1 MDKNKKNDDI
11 QLEEEVNRCLRCDT
25 EIKDEESDYCE
36 KCEIAMLSHKIPL
49 AGWLLGAIVVV
60 LGIFSSVIL
69 YYVASPAILG
79 ISGEI
84 AARDNRWED
93 AYYDYSEMIS
103 QIEGIEL
110 EQQGKLFAPSF
121 IDAGR
126 NLEMR
131 HIESIVNATDPITG
145 MYGVQRIYPDPT
157 PYLENESIKSYYDMY
172 ISIGT
177 TEYAIY
183 YMIQEAQTY
192 DECVAVIREVAAEE
206 GVDKVFLCFY
216 VYEIARD
223 FGEPIDTRLEIL
235 KKCDDLAK
243 ASGKDYTWLYALE
256 YSKTLQHA
264 GKYNDSIAWA
274 DKLISANKTH
284 FEAISQ
290 KVEVLYLS
298 GKKAEAKKLIEDT
311 EALYNNT
318 YVHTMNVAYL
328 RWEGKLDEAIEL
340 GDTLLGTYESSPE
353 LYRQLALV
361 YLLKGD
367 YGTAYTFAYD
377 AFTAAVNYAE
387 YYYDDSWN
395 NNETRNTLYVCASL
409 CNVNG
414 DTNTEYGSEIPAILD
429 SFELVDLGEKVESV
443 ASGETDPTE
452 LLTKGNYD
460 LI

>member
-11 QLEEEVNRCLRCDT
+11 QLEEERLCPRCGKAVT
-25 EIKDEESDYCE
+25 DEESDYCE

-49 AGWLLGAIVVV
+49 AGWLIGAIVVV

-93 AYYDYSEMIS
+93 AYYDYSQMIS

-110 EQQGKLFAPSF
+110 EQQGKLFAPTF
-121 IDAGR
+121 IEAGVS
-126 NLEMR
+126 LEIK
-131 HIESIVNATDPITG
+131 HIESIVRATDPVTG
-145 MYGVQRIYPDPT
+145 MYGVQRVYPDLT
-157 PYLENESIKSYYDMY
+157 PYLENETIKSYYDMY

-177 TEYAIY
+177 TEYALY
-183 YMIQEAQTY
+183 YTVQEAQTY
-192 DECVAVIREVAAEE
+192 DECVEVIREVAVEE

-216 VYEIARD
+216 IYEIARD
-223 FGEPIDTRLEIL
+223 FGEPIDVQLKIL
-235 KKCDDLAK
+235 KECDKLAK
-243 ASGKDYTWLYALE
+243 SSGKDYIWLYALE
-256 YSKTLQHA
+256 YSKALQRA
-264 GKYNDSIAWA
+264 EKYDEAIVWT

-298 GKKAEAKKLIEDT
+298 GKKAEAKKFIEET

-340 GDTLLGTYESSPE
+340 GDTLLGAYDSSPE

-377 AFTAAVNYAE
+377 AFTAAVNYSE

-409 CNVNG
+409 CSINE
-414 DTNTEYGSEIPAILD
+414 DTNTEYASEIPAILE
-429 SFELVDLGEKVESV
+429 SFALIDLGEKVESV
-443 ASGETDPTE
+443 ASGETAPAE